1 VFYPTGGGTGLVGL
15 WKAWNELAAWGL
27 ADPAHERLPRLV
39 AVQSRECAPVVR
51 AFEAGALEV
60 APVVSNGTIA
70 DGLDVPGAIM
80 GHAMLLAVRQSGG
93 FALAVEEAA
102 IQRAFADFGR
112 QGIAAGYESAATL
125 AALRDARRSGQI
137 QAGARVLLL
146 LTGSHLI
153 PLARS
158 RA

>member
-1 VFYPTGGGTGLVGL
+1 MLTSYVPYS
-15 WKAWNELAAWGL
+15 
-27 ADPAHERLPRLV
+27 DPSRVNPD
-39 AVQSRECAPVVR
+39 AVKSSGRSSACAPVVR

-60 APVVSNGTIA
+60 EPVVSQGTVA

-80 GHAMLLAVRQSGG
+80 GHAMLLALRQSGG
-93 FALAVEEAA
+93 FALEVEEAA

-112 QGIAAGYESAATL
+112 HGIAAGYESAATL
-125 AALRDARRSGQI
+125 AALREAKRSGKI
-137 QAGARVLLL
+137 AAKARVLLL